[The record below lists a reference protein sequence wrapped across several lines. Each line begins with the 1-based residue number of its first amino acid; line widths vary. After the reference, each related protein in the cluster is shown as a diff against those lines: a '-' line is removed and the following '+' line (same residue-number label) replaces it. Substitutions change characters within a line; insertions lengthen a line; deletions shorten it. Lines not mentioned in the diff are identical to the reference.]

1 MRLGK
6 VIEVVAEE
14 ALMAIDPHTPHPR
27 ALHDRLGVLGAAV
40 ARLHTYVGETMKRAA
55 KLFSGHL
62 I

>member
-40 ARLHTYVGETMKRAA
+40 ARLHTYVGETMESAA
-55 KLFSGHL
+55 
-62 I
+62 